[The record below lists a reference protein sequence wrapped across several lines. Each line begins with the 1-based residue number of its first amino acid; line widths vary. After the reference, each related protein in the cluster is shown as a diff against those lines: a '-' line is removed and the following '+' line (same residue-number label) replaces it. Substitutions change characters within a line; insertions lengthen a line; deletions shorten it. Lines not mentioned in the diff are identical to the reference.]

1 MSRSLL
7 SIALLAILLAGCG
20 DHSSSAGPRSS
31 DGVRTTRMP
40 ATTSPLPSRIASV
53 DAASWRLPY
62 PVARA
67 AVVRT
72 GHGSVILAGGLLDGD
87 RSTSRVLSI
96 GLLSG
101 RVEQLP
107 GLAVPV
113 HDTAGGM
120 VAGAP
125 TVVGG
130 GNATEQSVVQSR
142 VRGRWLRVGNLPTTR
157 SDLAV
162 EEWRGSPYVI
172 GGYDGKSVPRTVLRL
187 SRGAAPR
194 PIATLLRG
202 VRYAATARLHSDVYV
217 FGGEVAG
224 RELGTVQDVD
234 LATGHTRPAGHLPRP
249 LGHAMAVTVGDRI
262 LLMGGRTAPDR
273 QTGRMWWY
281 DPTTRR
287 FRSAGR
293 LPDPVSDAAV
303 ASYRRHV
310 WLLGGE
316 TPAVTDRVTEVTLR

>member
-1 MSRSLL
+1 M
-7 SIALLAILLAGCG
+7 A
-20 DHSSSAGPRSS
+20 
-31 DGVRTTRMP
+31 
-40 ATTSPLPSRIASV
+40 
-53 DAASWRLPY
+53 AASWRLPY

-67 AVVRT
+67 AVVQTR
-72 GHGSVILAGGLLDGD
+72 HGSVILAGGLLVGD
-87 RSTSRVLSI
+87 RSTSRVL
-96 GLLSG
+96 GLDLPSG
-101 RVEQLP
+101 RVTELP
-107 GLAVPV
+107 SLAVPV

-130 GNATEQSVVQSR
+130 GNTTEQSVVQSR
-142 VRGRWLRVGNLPTTR
+142 VRSRWLPVGDLPTTR

-162 EEWRGSPYVI
+162 AEWRGSAYVI
-172 GGYDGKSVPRTVLRL
+172 GGYDGTSVPRTVLRL

-194 PIATLLRG
+194 PVATLLQG
-202 VRYAATARLHSDVYV
+202 VRYAAVARLHSDVYV

-234 LATGHTRPAGHLPRP
+234 LASGHTRPAGYLPLP

-262 LLMGGRTAPDR
+262 LVMGGRTSPDQQTR
-273 QTGRMWWY
+273 QMWWY
-281 DPTTRR
+281 DPTTHR
-287 FRSAGR
+287 FRGAGR

-316 TPAVTDRVTEVTLR
+316 TPSVTDRVTEVTLR